1 MKFTLLDG
9 SGTTDAYKYRILRVE
24 IWIWIFRMQFAD
36 SNSDFV
42 HQLKLMLNHV
52 DQTSFNTH

>member
-1 MKFTLLDG
+1 ML
-9 SGTTDAYKYRILRVE
+9 
-24 IWIWIFRMQFAD
+24 FAD

>member
-24 IWIWIFRMQFAD
+24 IWIWIFRMLFAD